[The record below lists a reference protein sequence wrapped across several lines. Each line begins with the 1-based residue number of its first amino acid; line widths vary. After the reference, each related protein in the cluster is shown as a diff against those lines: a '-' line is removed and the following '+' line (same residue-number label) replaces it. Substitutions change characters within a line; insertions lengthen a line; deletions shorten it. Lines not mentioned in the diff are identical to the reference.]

1 MDIQYLL
8 FLQNIRNAAGGV
20 LTPIMLM
27 ISHLATIGAGVLCVV
42 IYWWIDR
49 ETGAWVIINT
59 MLGFL
64 TNNLLKLTACVYRP
78 WIRDPRIVP
87 PEAALRTAT
96 GYSFPSG
103 HTQFAA
109 SSFGSLA
116 QRCGRERKALYGF
129 CGAMIVLSAFSRNYL
144 GVHTPQDVIVAILCS
159 FVIIKIGVVVESK
172 IQKNPSLLTVV
183 FLTSCAA
190 AIACAVYFHFKSY
203 PMNYEDGHLIVD
215 PGAMKADGYSS
226 VGAVLGTMA
235 GMMLE
240 KRFVQ
245 FRTDGPV
252 FYGVIRVLMGLP
264 APAAAYLFC
273 RRPLYYA
280 VGVDRG
286 HLILFAL
293 IALYAMWIYPAIF
306 TAVRKR
312 LLSAREKESV

>member
-1 MDIQYLL
+1 
-8 FLQNIRNAAGGV
+8 
-20 LTPIMLM
+20 
-27 ISHLATIGAGVLCVV
+27 
-42 IYWWIDR
+42 
-49 ETGAWVIINT
+49 
-59 MLGFL
+59 
-64 TNNLLKLTACVYRP
+64 
-78 WIRDPRIVP
+78 
-87 PEAALRTAT
+87 
-96 GYSFPSG
+96 
-103 HTQFAA
+103 
-109 SSFGSLA
+109 
-116 QRCGRERKALYGF
+116 
-129 CGAMIVLSAFSRNYL
+129 
-144 GVHTPQDVIVAILCS
+144 
-159 FVIIKIGVVVESK
+159 
-172 IQKNPSLLTVV
+172 
-183 FLTSCAA
+183 
-190 AIACAVYFHFKSY
+190 
-203 PMNYEDGHLIVD
+203 MNYEDGHLIVD

-252 FYGVIRVLMGLP
+252 FYRVIRVLMGLP